1 MVFDH
6 LKLVRRDVREVAKF
20 RTFLLSVQAG
30 EVMHAAVEHES
41 DNSCCRR
48 EDGRTFRSS
57 SHLPVRQTRFSRT
70 SRLSCVVAAALFE
83 QRRGQGHRLTI
94 QHPRGRGS
102 GLQHDVRGVGTP
114 DSRSRFRIAT
124 FRDPTFAR
132 RKRGPA
138 FRPGMAW

>member
-48 EDGRTFRSS
+48 EDW
-57 SHLPVRQTRFSRT
+57 RQTERSLIKAMMPRRT
-70 SRLSCVVAAALFE
+70 A
-83 QRRGQGHRLTI
+83 
-94 QHPRGRGS
+94 PRWPGRS
-102 GLQHDVRGVGTP
+102 P
-114 DSRSRFRIAT
+114 
-124 FRDPTFAR
+124 
-132 RKRGPA
+132 
-138 FRPGMAW
+138 